1 MTKRLCEDCRFFC
14 GDICFR
20 YPTPVD
26 TGIFNFCGEWRDKNV
41 TPEQEERRE
50 LVRRF
55 AVALVGRGGLY
66 GAEDLWDKAAIMA
79 NAEPEIQNLR
89 GA

>member
-1 MTKRLCEDCRFFC
+1 MTKRLCGDCRFFC

-55 AVALVGRGGLY
+55 AVALMGTEW
-66 GAEDLWDKAAIMA
+66 AEQCSEETLWAIAADMA
-79 NAEPEIQNLR
+79 DTEPPANP
-89 GA
+89 